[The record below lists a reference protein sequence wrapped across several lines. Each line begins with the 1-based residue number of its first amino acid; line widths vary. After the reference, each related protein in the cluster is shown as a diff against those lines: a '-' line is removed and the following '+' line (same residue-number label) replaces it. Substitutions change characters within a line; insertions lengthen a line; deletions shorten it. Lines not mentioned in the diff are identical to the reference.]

1 MNDETNRRAYLIAL
15 VALVVIAVAAVWL
28 AVRTDPKK
36 VATET
41 PVHSAADL
49 PVLASAV
56 PSLDG
61 NKGWLN
67 SPPLSPNDLRGKV
80 VLYDFWTY
88 SCINCLRTVPYLE
101 ALYAAYHSKGLEIVG
116 IHSPEFDFEK
126 DHGNVTQA
134 VKDLGIT
141 WPVTFDDDMAV
152 WRSFGNQY
160 WPAEYLAD
168 QSGRVRSTHFGE
180 GDYDQKEDEV
190 RALLGLDASVP
201 RAAAVNGD
209 QAAASA
215 AQTPEMHLGTDF
227 DGPQWCASPGSYV
240 TRPDFAAPDSQKND
254 SFALTGS
261 WAISGQAATAAAGD
275 ESLVL
280 RYRATEVNAVMASSA
295 PGTVVVVELDG
306 APVPEAMRPPGM
318 QVRDDGSTVVPVGMS
333 DLYRLLQSG
342 PSGPHT
348 LTLLPSA
355 STSVFAFT
363 YGTTQ

>member
-1 MNDETNRRAYLIAL
+1 MNDGVNRRAYV
-15 VALVVIAVAAVWL
+15 VALAALAVIAVAAVWV
-28 AVRTDPKK
+28 AVRRDPQQ
-36 VATET
+36 VATEK

-49 PVLASAV
+49 PVLSRSV

-67 SPPLSPNDLRGKV
+67 SSPLSPADLHGKV

-88 SCINCLRTVPYLE
+88 SCINCIRTVPYLQS
-101 ALYAAYHSKGLEIVG
+101 LYAAYHSKGLEIIG

-126 DHGNVTQA
+126 DHGNVTKA
-134 VKDLGIT
+134 VADLHIT

-168 QSGRVRSTHFGE
+168 QDGRIRSEHFGE

-190 RALLGLDASVP
+190 RALLGLDPSTP

-209 QAAASA
+209 NATASA

-227 DGPQWCASPGSYV
+227 DGPQWCVSPGRYE
-240 TRPDFAAPDSQKND
+240 TRDDFTAPGSQRAD

-261 WAISGQAATAAAGD
+261 WLISGQAATTASGD
-275 ESLVL
+275 ETLVL
-280 RYRATEVNAVMASSA
+280 RYRATEVNAVMASA
-295 PGTVVVVELDG
+295 VPGAVVVVELDG
-306 APVPEAMRPPGM
+306 APVPAGLRPPGM
-318 QVRDDGSTVVPVGMS
+318 QLRDDGSTVVPVGMS
-333 DLYRLLQSG
+333 DLYRVLQNG
-342 PSGPHT
+342 PPGAHT
-348 LTLLPSA
+348 LTLSPSA
-355 STSVFAFT
+355 QTSVFAFT
-363 YGTTQ
+363 YGTAP